1 METKLK
7 DLLMDDW
14 VIVMMMSASI
24 FLGSIALFGF
34 LWALKNGQF
43 DDEDRYLNA
52 TKFDGEDELNDA
64 YELEKK
70 RKDLEKN
77 YRPE

>member
-1 METKLK
+1 
-7 DLLMDDW
+7 MDDW